1 MLSEYW
7 LKGSLEYV
15 RTRKWF
21 LILGELFGRKKR
33 LDSGHCLL
41 EIWLMCL
48 LSPSPSVKAVGARG
62 IGDRE
67 NRLGRDHGRIS
78 MVTRNL
84 SLGYLVV
91 ICLSWKA
98 DETVSKRSV
107 VSQEPL
113 DAVRRKG
120 RMITPGSFPLICKVH
135 SLPALVFWIKS

>member
-1 MLSEYW
+1 MLEPEN
-7 LKGSLEYV
+7 GSLYWGNYLE
-15 RTRKWF
+15 
-21 LILGELFGRKKR
+21 GRKDWTQAIVSLR
-33 LDSGHCLL
+33 GCP
-41 EIWLMCL
+41 
-48 LSPSPSVKAVGARG
+48 LSPSPSVKAMGARG

-107 VSQEPL
+107 VS
-113 DAVRRKG
+113 
-120 RMITPGSFPLICKVH
+120 
-135 SLPALVFWIKS
+135 